1 MDGYER
7 LANAIVEQAAFDYQQ
22 ALQKFGRNPWD
33 ESAQKEKQEL
43 EQFFDSDW
51 FAILTNLDPVALL
64 ERMQR
69 EVG

>member
-7 LANAIVEQAAFDYQQ
+7 LANSIVEQAAFDYQQ
-22 ALQKFGRNPWD
+22 ALQKCSRNPWD

>member
-7 LANAIVEQAAFDYQQ
+7 LANAVVEQAALDYQQ
-22 ALQKFGRNPWD
+22 ALQKCSLNPWN
-33 ESAQKEKQEL
+33 ESARKEKREL